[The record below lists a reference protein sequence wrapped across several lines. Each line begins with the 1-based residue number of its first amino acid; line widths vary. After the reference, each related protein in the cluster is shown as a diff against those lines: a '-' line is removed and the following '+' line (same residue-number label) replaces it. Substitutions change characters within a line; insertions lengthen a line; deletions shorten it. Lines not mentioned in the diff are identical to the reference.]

1 VSEVV
6 DLDDPRVLP
15 FHLPAWSQLL
25 ADCYG
30 FRPFVCGGLPVLAVS
45 RRRWSSLP
53 FTDLCPPL
61 CDPAATARALEAARG
76 SARVDV
82 RAPLPGVPGAP
93 VAWRHVLE
101 LSENVESGFH
111 HSQVKR
117 NIKRAE
123 REGVSVRVAT
133 CEADVTQTYYALHV
147 RTRRRLGA
155 PVQRRRYF
163 SLLWKHMLEAGHGY
177 ALIAEHEER
186 PAAAAIFLTAGRTTV
201 YKYGA
206 SDDRLWNVRP
216 NHLIFRD
223 AIRCALDCGHTTFDF
238 GRTDFDDLGLREF
251 KLGWGAAEEELVYS
265 TLGGEPATAPRGA
278 RAAALARRT
287 IQTAPPWVC
296 RAAGLLYGHAA

>member
-1 VSEVV
+1 VSET
-6 DLDDPRVLP
+6 LP

-25 ADCYG
+25 AECYG
-30 FRPFVCGGLPVLAVS
+30 FRPFVCGGLPVLEIS
-45 RRRWSSLP
+45 RRRWSALP

-61 CDPAATARALEAARG
+61 GDPAETVRALEEARG
-76 SARVDV
+76 RARVEV
-82 RAPLPGVPGAP
+82 RAPLPGVPGAA
-93 VAWRHVLE
+93 VGWRHVLA
-101 LSENVESGFH
+101 LHDDVESGFH
-111 HSQVKR
+111 HSQVRR

-133 CEADVTQTYYALHV
+133 READITDTYYALHV

-163 SLLWKHMLEAGHGY
+163 ALLWRHMLAAGHGY
-177 ALIAEHEER
+177 ALIAEHEGR
-186 PAAAAIFLTAGRTTV
+186 PAAAAIFLTADRTTV

-206 SDDRLWNVRP
+206 SDERLWSVRP

-223 AIRCALDCGHTTFDF
+223 AIRCALAWGHTTFDF

-265 TLGGEPATAPRGA
+265 SLGGAPATAPRGA

-287 IQTAPPWVC
+287 LQTAPPWVC
-296 RAAGLLYGHAA
+296 RAAGLLYGHVA